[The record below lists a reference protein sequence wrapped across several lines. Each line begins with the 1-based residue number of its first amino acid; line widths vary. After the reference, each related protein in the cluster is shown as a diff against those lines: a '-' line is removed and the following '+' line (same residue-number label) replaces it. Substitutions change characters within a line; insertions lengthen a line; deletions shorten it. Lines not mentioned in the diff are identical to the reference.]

1 MVRIVYRFDFR
12 SLLKEERK
20 GKEDSMNGK
29 RKSNRF
35 IHISLISSMD
45 PVSQSV
51 CVGGVRWHDQTPT
64 KVLCLEIG

>member
-1 MVRIVYRFDFR
+1 
-12 SLLKEERK
+12 
-20 GKEDSMNGK
+20 MNGK

-64 KVLCLEIG
+64 KVLCLEVG